1 MAAYMSNDCKVL
13 CCIRGWWAL
22 AVNLSTT
29 TSKKA
34 NWYQQNSR
42 LVKCSPSLSHLR
54 YGEVKIE
61 MAYGSLVFYP
71 VRKNLTLST

>member
-1 MAAYMSNDCKVL
+1 MSNDCKKCSAVL
-13 CCIRGWWAL
+13 EAGGAWLNPINPQYPRRQTG
-22 AVNLSTT
+22 
-29 TSKKA
+29 TSK
-34 NWYQQNSR
+34 NSR

-71 VRKNLTLST
+71 VRKKLNP